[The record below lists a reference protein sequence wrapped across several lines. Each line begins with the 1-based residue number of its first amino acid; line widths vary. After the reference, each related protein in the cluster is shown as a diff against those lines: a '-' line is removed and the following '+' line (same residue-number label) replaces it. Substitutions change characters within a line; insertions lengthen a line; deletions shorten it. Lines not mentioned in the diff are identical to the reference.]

1 MLSGIFFLQNTIH
14 AFFRSEPSRRKRCW
28 QASRKRR
35 SKYFARAPLFP
46 HRLFLHSSIRKRS
59 KENKNMNQNT
69 ERRLPSRCPRCTWP
83 NVTRSSESPSSP
95 PRTSHF
101 PKHLKAT
108 VLFQPS
114 PWKCE
119 SNFFVEI
126 SCVSTLSWRLEKT
139 CFIDSREPKEWF
151 HYKSVILW
159 VWCGREWDRILSL
172 EYYVT
177 GCAMGILNL
186 FYCNNT
192 PFL

>member
-1 MLSGIFFLQNTIH
+1 MFFLQNTIH

-35 SKYFARAPLFP
+35 SKYFARAPPFP
-46 HRLFLHSSIRKRS
+46 HRLFLPRSIRKRS
-59 KENKNMNQNT
+59 KENKYMNENT
-69 ERRLPSRCPRCTWP
+69 ERRLPSRCPRCIWP

-101 PKHLKAT
+101 PKHLRAT

-119 SNFFVEI
+119 SIFFEM
-126 SCVSTLSWRLEKT
+126 SRVSTLSWRLEKT
-139 CFIDSREPKEWF
+139 CFIDSREPKECF